1 MNRWWVRL
9 LALARPY
16 WRELIAILGLMLLGA
31 AFNALAPWPLK
42 LLVDRATAG
51 AADADTAS
59 DVLLQRLPG
68 GDTSAGVVAWLAA
81 ATLLIFVVTWIA
93 QTFHAYIQSGVAV
106 RVAYR
111 LGADVFERL
120 QRQSLRFHLRHPA
133 GDLVRR
139 VTNDSRCAKE
149 LLIDICLPVQTAV
162 VTLAAMFIVMLRMDV
177 ALSLIAMLVA
187 PAIALIQ
194 KRYYQPMQLRLREQ
208 HEREAQ
214 MLSEAEQ
221 SLTAVPM
228 LQAFRAEESRVKRF
242 RETAADTL
250 RAYFGGLAAQL
261 KYRAAAGGASA
272 LGRAAVMVV
281 GGYRV
286 LEGQLTMGD
295 LVVFLAYVG
304 MLYEPIDT
312 LANLSSGIASA
323 QARAER
329 VFEVIDAADSAVPD
343 SGLHNRQYLDYP
355 WKGKVEFENVSFAYD
370 VHTPVL
376 QNVTVKAEP
385 GQLVAIVGP
394 TGAGKSTMLSL
405 LLRFFDPTEGRIL
418 LDGVDLREIPL
429 AALRNA
435 VSVLLQDPF
444 LLPVTVAEN
453 ISYGKPTAT
462 PAEIEAAARAAGAH
476 DFITQLSDGYQTVIG
491 ERGNTLSGG
500 ERQRIA
506 IARALLKESPL
517 LVLDEPTSALDA
529 CTEAAVV
536 DAIAT
541 LTKHRTC
548 FVIAHRLSTIK
559 NANLIVVLDN
569 GRVQEAGTHEELL
582 QAGGAYHKYYHGQF
596 AAAS

>member
-9 LALARPY
+9 LALALPY
-16 WRELIAILGLMLLGA
+16 WPELLVIFALMLVA
-31 AFNALAPWPLK
+31 AGFNALAPWPLK
-42 LLVDRATAG
+42 LLVDRATGGPGHDAS
-51 AADADTAS
+51 AAWLAA
-59 DVLLQRLPG
+59 LPG
-68 GDTSAGVVAWLAA
+68 GETSAGVVAWLAA
-81 ATLLIFVVTWIA
+81 ATLLIFVATWIA

-111 LGADVFERL
+111 LGAAVFERL
-120 QRQSLRFHLRHPA
+120 QRQSLRFHTRHPA

-139 VTNDSRCAKE
+139 VTGDSRCAKE

-162 VTLAAMFIVMLRMDV
+162 VTLAAMFIVMMQMDV

-194 KRYYQPMQLRLREQ
+194 RRYYEPMQRCLREQ
-208 HEREAQ
+208 HEREAM

-221 SLTAVPM
+221 SLTAIPM
-228 LQAFRAEESRVKRF
+228 LQAFRAEENRVERL
-242 RETAADTL
+242 RRSANDTL
-250 RAYFGGLAAQL
+250 KAYFRGLAAQL

-272 LGRAAVMVV
+272 MGRAAVMVV

-286 LEGQLTMGD
+286 LEGQLSIGD

-312 LANLSSGIASA
+312 LANLSSGVASA

-329 VFEVIDAADSAVPD
+329 VFEVIDASDSTVQD
-343 SGLHNRQYLDYP
+343 SGQHNRQYFDHK
-355 WKGKVEFENVSFAYD
+355 WNGTVEFENVSFAYD
-370 VHTPVL
+370 AHTPVL
-376 QNVTVKAEP
+376 QNVSLKAEP

-394 TGAGKSTMLSL
+394 TGAGKSTLLSL
-405 LLRFFDPTEGRIL
+405 LLRFIDPSEGRIL
-418 LDGVDLREIPL
+418 LDGVDLRQIPL

-435 VSVLLQDPF
+435 VSVLLQEPF

-453 ISYGKPTAT
+453 ISYGRPTAS
-462 PAEIEAAARAAGAH
+462 PDEIEAAAQAAGAH
-476 DFITQLSDGYQTVIG
+476 DFITRLPDGYQAVLG

-506 IARALLKESPL
+506 IARALLKEAPL

-536 DAIAT
+536 DAIAA
-541 LTKHRTC
+541 LTAHRTC

-559 NANLIVVLDN
+559 NASQIIVLED
-569 GRVQEAGTHEELL
+569 GRVQEVGTHDELL
-582 QAGGAYHKYYHGQF
+582 RAGGAYHKYYNGQF